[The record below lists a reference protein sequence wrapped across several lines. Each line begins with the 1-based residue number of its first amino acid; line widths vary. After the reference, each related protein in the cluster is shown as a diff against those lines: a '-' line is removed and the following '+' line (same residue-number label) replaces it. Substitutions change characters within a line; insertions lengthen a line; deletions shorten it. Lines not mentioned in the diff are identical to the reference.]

1 MKTIKG
7 KKIILGVSGSIA
19 AYKAAFLLRLLTKAG
34 AEVQVIMTPD
44 ATHFVGPL
52 TFSTLSGKPVLVEYF
67 DEKTGEWNNHVHL
80 ALWADLILVAP
91 ATANTLSKFANGVCD
106 HLLAAVYLSA
116 RCPVYLAPA
125 MDLDMWH
132 HPATQNNIERLKS
145 YGNLIISPGSGELAS
160 GLVGEGRLAE
170 PEELF
175 EAVCDFF
182 AAQYSTSNWS
192 GKTVLVTAGPTFEAI
207 DPVRYIGNHS
217 TGKMGFAIAEE
228 LAIRGA
234 SVVLVHGPVSV
245 PVPQHPNIHSYAVV
259 SAADMLAACEEHF
272 QTSDGLIMSAA
283 VADFTPK
290 AVAAE
295 KIKKVEG
302 QLEGGINI
310 ELKKTADI
318 LQTLSAKKIANQW
331 VVGFALETDHEE
343 AHALS
348 KLSRKGLDMIV
359 LNSLRDAGAG
369 FATDTNQ
376 ITVYHK
382 DGQKQVYSLHSK
394 AEIAAFIVNEVE
406 KHA

>member
-44 ATHFVGPL
+44 ATNFVGPL
-52 TFSTLSGKPVLVEYF
+52 TFSTLSGRTVLVEYF
-67 DEKTGEWNNHVHL
+67 DKKTGEWNNHVHL

-91 ATANTLSKFANGVCD
+91 ATANTLSKFANGGCD
-106 HLLAAVYLSA
+106 NLLSAVYLSA

-132 HPATQNNIERLKS
+132 HPATQHNIQRLTS
-145 YGNLIISPGSGELAS
+145 YGNHIMFPGTGALAS

-175 EAVCDFF
+175 DAVCDFF
-182 AAQYSTSNWS
+182 KAQCPFSSWT
-192 GKTVLVTAGPTFEAI
+192 GKKVLVTAGPTFEAI
-207 DPVRYIGNHS
+207 DPVRFISNHS

-228 LAIRGA
+228 LADRGA

-245 PVPQHPNIHSYAVV
+245 PVPQHANIRSEAVV
-259 SAADMLAACEEHF
+259 SAAEMLAACEEHF
-272 QTSDGLIMSAA
+272 QSADGLIMSAA

-290 AVAAE
+290 TVADE

-302 QLEGGINI
+302 QLVDGMTI
-310 ELKKTADI
+310 ELKKTTDI
-318 LQTLSAKKIANQW
+318 LQTLSGKKTANQW
-331 VVGFALETDHEE
+331 VVGFALETEHEE
-343 AHALS
+343 EHALS
-348 KLSRKGLDMIV
+348 KLTRKRLDMIV

-382 DGQKQVYSLHSK
+382 NGQKQAYPLHSK
-394 AEIAAFIVNEVE
+394 AKIAAFIVNEVE
-406 KHA
+406 KHL